1 MEVLL
6 VLVALILLAF
16 LSLPVVAIF
25 RTAHHRPHR
34 SRHA

>member
-16 LSLPVVAIF
+16 LSLPVVAIV
-25 RTAHHRPHR
+25 RTALRRPQR